1 MLGMRRWDKYT
12 FYRYSKDNKKILFL
26 TLYAFFIWNSQK
38 ARNKREFFN
47 LMEGIYKKFR
57 DNFIHNSETMSVFS
71 LRLRT
76 RQGYPLLCYFYSI
89 FTVGSSLLARAR
101 KQEKG
106 KKKKKGHLDRKGRV
120 KCRYLHTHFICT
132 PYPIYFHSIP
142 YPKLSEFSYLYSAGW
157 DLGWN
162 GSSSAPRASYRHTAS
177 EQGMYNPSPQLLR
190 SPDTTLEDNLYLR
203 LKPALTTG

>member
-1 MLGMRRWDKYT
+1 MREKRHNLSMLGMRRWDKYT

-76 RQGYPLLCYFYSI
+76 RQGYPLLCYFHSI

-106 KKKKKGHLDRKGRV
+106 KKKKKRASRSKRKS
-120 KCRYLHTHFICT
+120 KMSLSAYTLYLHSISHLL
-132 PYPIYFHSIP
+132 PLHSI
-142 YPKLSEFSYLYSAGW
+142 SQAV
-157 DLGWN
+157 
-162 GSSSAPRASYRHTAS
+162 RV
-177 EQGMYNPSPQLLR
+177 
-190 SPDTTLEDNLYLR
+190 
-203 LKPALTTG
+203 